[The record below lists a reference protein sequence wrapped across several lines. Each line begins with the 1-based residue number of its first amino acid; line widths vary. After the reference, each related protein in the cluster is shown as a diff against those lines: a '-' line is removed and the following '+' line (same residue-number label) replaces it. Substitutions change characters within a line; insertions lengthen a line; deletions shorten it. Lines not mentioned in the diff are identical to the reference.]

1 MQCKTGIFGLPKG
14 HCGKAD
20 GQNCSRH
27 YKKRNSLPAAFW
39 EKEVLLHETSKRTM
53 KRILLILTAA
63 LSFGSLLAQPN
74 DGMYRYSLD
83 FTLSKKDFV
92 DTIPILVKDEQI
104 YIPVTINGRQHLM
117 NFDTGSSQGVAYEGV
132 SWPYGEPI
140 GKVDS
145 RDANGKRDTIE
156 VVRFPDFNMG
166 SLTISNYKGSLLQRM
181 DGNYTDEGIIGF
193 DLLNKGLLVKIDM
206 RAKHLIVTDRPKFFD
221 HESGY
226 IVKYKLRRFV
236 PFININTFL
245 SHQEP
250 VMLDLGAQDLFSM
263 NKQNFDRERFK
274 DARVAQLVEE
284 TTTGQSAIGNFG
296 AEKENLIFYLHF
308 PKISWGKL
316 SLLDVHAMT
325 TQGDSK
331 IGAQLLQYGT
341 LTIDGRRKKLKFMP
355 FNASDSILINNKLD
369 DITYVPLHGRA
380 VVGTI
385 RHTSKQYKN
394 GFRQG
399 DIILKINGDSI
410 DSFADFQNYH
420 FVKDYKYVFTLRSL
434 RGFNKEVIVEHW
446 GEK

>member
-1 MQCKTGIFGLPKG
+1 
-14 HCGKAD
+14 
-20 GQNCSRH
+20 
-27 YKKRNSLPAAFW
+27 
-39 EKEVLLHETSKRTM
+39 M

-83 FTLSKKDFV
+83 FTLSQKDFV

-296 AEKENLIFYLHF
+296 AEKENLIFYIHF

-316 SLLDVHAMT
+316 SLFDVHAMT

-355 FNASDSILINNKLD
+355 FNASDNILIDNKLD

-399 DIILKINGDSI
+399 DIILKINGDNI

>member
-1 MQCKTGIFGLPKG
+1 
-14 HCGKAD
+14 
-20 GQNCSRH
+20 
-27 YKKRNSLPAAFW
+27 
-39 EKEVLLHETSKRTM
+39 M
-53 KRILLILTAA
+53 KRALLILATV
-63 LSFGSLLAQPN
+63 LSVAQLEAQPN

-83 FTLSKKDFV
+83 FTLSQKDFV
-92 DTIPILVKDEQI
+92 DTIPIMVKDEQI
-104 YIPVTINGRQHLM
+104 YIPVTIDGQQHLM
-117 NFDTGSSQGVAYEGV
+117 NFDTGSSQGVAYEGA
-132 SWPYGEPI
+132 SWPYSRPI

-156 VVRFPDFNMG
+156 VVRFPDFMMG
-166 SLTISNYKGSLLQRM
+166 SLSVSNYKGSLLRRM

-193 DLLNKGLLVKIDM
+193 DLVHKGLLIKIDL
-206 RAKHLIVTDRPKFFD
+206 RAKYMIITDKPKFFD
-221 HESGY
+221 HEAGY
-226 IVKYKLRRFV
+226 SVKYKLRRFV

-263 NKQNFDRERFK
+263 NKQSFDKERFN
-274 DARVAQLVEE
+274 DARVARLVEE

-296 AEKENLIFYLHF
+296 AEKENLILYLHF
-308 PKISWGKL
+308 SKMLWGKL
-316 SLLDVHAMT
+316 PLLDVHAMT

-331 IGAQLLQYGT
+331 IGAQLLEYGT
-341 LTIDGRRKKLKFMP
+341 LTIDGKRKRLKFAP
-355 FNASDSILINNKLD
+355 YDAADSVVIDNKLD
-369 DITYVPLHGRA
+369 NITYVPLQGRA

-410 DSFADFQNYH
+410 GTFADFQNYH
-420 FVKDYKYVFTLRSL
+420 FVKGYKYIFTLRSL
-434 RGFNKEVIVEHW
+434 RGFNKEVVVEHW

>member
-1 MQCKTGIFGLPKG
+1 MQNGHFRLAKG
-14 HCGKAD
+14 ALWQGGWTKLLTSL
-20 GQNCSRH
+20 Q
-27 YKKRNSLPAAFW
+27 KKNSLPAAFC
-39 EKEVLLHETSKRTM
+39 EKEVLLQETSKRTM
-53 KRILLILTAA
+53 KRILLILTAV

-83 FTLSKKDFV
+83 FTLSQKDFV

-193 DLLNKGLLVKIDM
+193 DLLNKGLLMKIDM

-355 FNASDSILINNKLD
+355 FNTSDSILINNTLD